1 MIDCET
7 VLSRARSCLARR
19 AAHRGFTLLEL
30 MIVVAIIGV
39 LAAVAIPAYQD
50 YVRRSALPEGTSAM
64 ATARIKLEQYYQ
76 DNRKYGVTTCGGSDM
91 SFPIA
96 AGKFKV
102 ECALG
107 TDAQTYTL
115 TATGETAPAIG
126 HVYTL
131 SDKDEQKT
139 TKFKGTSVDK
149 ACWLMKGDEC

>member
-1 MIDCET
+1 MIHCET

-64 ATARIKLEQYYQ
+64 ATLRIKLEQYYQ
-76 DNRKYGVTTCGGSDM
+76 DNRKYGTSNCGEDTL
-91 SFPIA
+91 PIGVV
-96 AGKFKV
+96 GKFTLS
-102 ECALG
+102 CTLG
-107 TDAQTYTL
+107 TDGQSYVI
-115 TATGETAPAIG
+115 TATGSKAPASG
-126 HVYTL
+126 HTYTL

-139 TKFKGTSVDK
+139 TVFKGATVTKS
-149 ACWLMKGDEC
+149 CWLMKGDEC